1 MNKHLS
7 TSLFRFCLVG
17 LLAAA
22 RLLCPCPSLEAAS
35 AEEPGD
41 KSAHSCCDETKSG
54 QGDSDHSH
62 RDGCEHCPDAPQMKP
77 ATAAGADVPAAIT
90 LEPHVL
96 PAFAAPPPALSLV
109 PQHLLP
115 LDAAHPPQTLISL
128 RTVVLLI

>member
-1 MNKHLS
+1 
-7 TSLFRFCLVG
+7 
-17 LLAAA
+17 
-22 RLLCPCPSLEAAS
+22 LLCPCPSLEAAN
-35 AEEPGD
+35 AAEPGH

-54 QGDSDHSH
+54 QRDGDHSH

-77 ATAAGADVPAAIT
+77 VTAAGEDVPAAIT

-96 PAFAAPPPALSLV
+96 SAFAAPSPARSLV
-109 PQHLLP
+109 PQLLLP